1 MEFKYTSAKTV
12 LAKLYSDLNLQ
23 LEVRVED
30 VLEWV
35 CEGME
40 YIGVPAQYTDMEFE
54 GEIDNYRMFLPC
66 DLIMIKQVLVN
77 GAVVNFSNHTAMRTL
92 KVGHKNQAFNTP
104 EVTYN
109 QESGCLLLSIQRGKV
124 RVFYLG
130 LKTDSE
136 GFPMVLDEIRYLD
149 ALINYV
155 IFKVKKAEM
164 FSGRI
169 SPQEFEYYKM
179 DWEKARIRA
188 ATFASMPD
196 PERAVSIGRQFQRLI
211 PNISA
216 HKQMFADYASLERS
230 R

>member
-1 MEFKYTSAKTV
+1 
-12 LAKLYSDLNLQ
+12 
-23 LEVRVED
+23 
-30 VLEWV
+30 
-35 CEGME
+35 
-40 YIGVPAQYTDMEFE
+40 
-54 GEIDNYRMFLPC
+54 
-66 DLIMIKQVLVN
+66 
-77 GAVVNFSNHTAMRTL
+77 
-92 KVGHKNQAFNTP
+92 
-104 EVTYN
+104 
-109 QESGCLLLSIQRGKV
+109 
-124 RVFYLG
+124 
-130 LKTDSE
+130 
-136 GFPMVLDEIRYLD
+136 MVLDEIRYLD

-169 SPQEFEYYKM
+169 SPQEFEYYKL